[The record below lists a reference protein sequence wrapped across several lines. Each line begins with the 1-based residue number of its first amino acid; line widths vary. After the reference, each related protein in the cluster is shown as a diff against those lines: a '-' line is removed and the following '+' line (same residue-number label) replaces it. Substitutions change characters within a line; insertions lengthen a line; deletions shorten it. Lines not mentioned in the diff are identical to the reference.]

1 MIRRTNLPSCAL
13 LRRAAVI
20 LVLLALEGCSRFS
33 EQPQRIDITA
43 RKYKFEPAEIRV
55 KQGTL
60 VELHIT
66 SLDVQ
71 HGFDIPE
78 MGIKEPIPKGGTAV
92 VRFKAD
98 KRGQFR
104 IACSIVCGP
113 GHDDMRGRL
122 IVE

>member
-1 MIRRTNLPSCAL
+1 MIGRTNLPLVAL
-13 LRRAAVI
+13 L
-20 LVLLALEGCSRFS
+20 LLLPALAGCSRFS
-33 EQPQRIDITA
+33 GPAVRIEVTA
-43 RKYKFEPAEIRV
+43 KKYRFEPAEIRV

-66 SLDVQ
+66 SQDVQ

-78 MGIKEPIPKGGTAV
+78 MGIKESIRRRGTAV

-98 KRGQFR
+98 RRGQFR
-104 IACSIVCGP
+104 IACGIVCGP
-113 GHDDMRGRL
+113 GHDDMQGKL

>member
-1 MIRRTNLPSCAL
+1 MSL
-13 LRRAAVI
+13 LSGAAT
-20 LVLLALEGCSRFS
+20 VLLLLAMEGCSQFS
-33 EQPQRIDITA
+33 REPVRIDVTA
-43 RKYKFEPAEIRV
+43 RKYRFEPGEIRV
-55 KQGTL
+55 KQGSL

-78 MGIKEPIPKGGTAV
+78 LGIKEPIPKGGTAV
-92 VRFKAD
+92 FRFKAD
-98 KRGQFR
+98 RRGEFR

-113 GHDDMRGRL
+113 GHDDMHGRL

>member
-1 MIRRTNLPSCAL
+1 MIRRANLPLVAL
-13 LRRAAVI
+13 
-20 LVLLALEGCSRFS
+20 LLALPALAGCSRFS
-33 EQPQRIDITA
+33 GEPVRIDITA

-55 KQGTL
+55 KRGTL

-66 SLDVQ
+66 SRDVQ

-92 VRFKAD
+92 VRFKTD

-113 GHDDMRGRL
+113 GHDDMHGRL